1 MLDAAAQAF
10 REATGMRA
18 EPGAEVLAGTGFGLD
33 GTMRFELGQG
43 RKVMMPVAVKRS
55 IDRFSFVARLAE
67 LQVQAGEKLLLV
79 TSYVSPEMAGR
90 LRDHDIAFLDTAGNA
105 SLNLPDT
112 VVYVVGR
119 RPAAHVPATPRGRT
133 GSPKQLEVL
142 FALITNPGLV
152 TAPYRTIAT
161 AAGVALGTVKIALDD
176 FVTRGLLVVGPDGKR
191 RFGDWDRV
199 VDEWASLYP
208 IRLRPGLPAR
218 RFAATRPDWWRAID
232 LARHNAVFG
241 GEVAAEKLAHTLR
254 PERVTLYADTA
265 TPRELILEARLKAD
279 PQGEVEIVQR
289 FWPAAATPA
298 AAIPTGVAHPVL
310 VYADLLDTGESRNV
324 EAARQIREQYLAHRP

>member
-1 MLDAAAQAF
+1 MNTDKKPY
-10 REATGMRA
+10 TGMRA

-55 IDRFSFVARLAE
+55 IDRFSAVARLAE
-67 LQVQAGEKLLLV
+67 LQVQAVEKLLLV
-79 TSYVSPEMAGR
+79 TSYVSPEIARR

-176 FVTRGLLVVGPDGKR
+176 FMKRGLLVVGSDGKR

-199 VDEWASLYP
+199 MDEWASLYP

-232 LARHNAVFG
+232 LAPAQCRL
-241 GEVAAEKLAHTLR
+241 LA
-254 PERVTLYADTA
+254 
-265 TPRELILEARLKAD
+265 ARL
-279 PQGEVEIVQR
+279 PR
-289 FWPAAATPA
+289 
-298 AAIPTGVAHPVL
+298 
-310 VYADLLDTGESRNV
+310 RNWRT
-324 EAARQIREQYLAHRP
+324 ACGRSA